1 MKAMTIAF
9 SKAEEIVRE
18 KLKSCKLDDA
28 WNEIKKKQFNK
39 CTAELR
45 ESTNQI
51 DQFYPWVEKLAAQ
64 EGKFM
69 KSIDECT
76 QYFFF
81 LALK

>member
-9 SKAEEIVRE
+9 SKAEEIVRK
-18 KLKSCKLDDA
+18 KLKSCRSNDA
-28 WNEIKKKQFNK
+28 WNEIKKKQFDR

-45 ESTNQI
+45 ESSNPI

-76 QYFFF
+76 QHFFF
-81 LALK
+81 LPLK

>member
-1 MKAMTIAF
+1 MTKAF
-9 SKAEEIVRE
+9 KKAEEIVQNS
-18 KLKSCKLDDA
+18 LKSCQSDDA
-28 WNEIKKKQFNK
+28 WNEIKKKQFDR

-45 ESTNQI
+45 ESSNPI

-76 QYFFF
+76 QHFFF
-81 LALK
+81 LPLK